1 MGCWFSWCGWV
12 RDLEQGAFE
21 CGAVNEYVYFH

>member
-1 MGCWFSWCGWV
+1 MGVLVCCWV
-12 RDLEQGAFE
+12 RDLEQGDFE